1 MGMVLIIAG
10 LYSFLW
16 GRREDTKVAPP
27 PVEETGCG
35 GGGVHVRAEETTLES
50 GGLQSSASIVPTVS
64 PNTSH

>member
-16 GRREDTKVAPP
+16 GRHEDTKVAPP
-27 PVEETGCG
+27 LVEETGCG
-35 GGGVHVRAEETTLES
+35 GGGVLEETTLES

-64 PNTSH
+64 PNNSH